1 MQNAERKEQKGR
13 KKNLRE
19 KRERAQGLTWENKS
33 KKRVQLTRKKKR
45 RENKILAVVFIFL
58 SYSSFN
64 SQPTFTNKR
73 HHSLSASHQLLLST
87 SLLHAVLLYPPF
99 WRTTAFIRVNKVVKN
114 IFLIWY
120 KKYNIYSDYKFK

>member
-19 KRERAQGLTWENKS
+19 KRERERERERERAQGLTCENKS

-87 SLLHAVLLYPPF
+87 SLLHAVLLYPP
-99 WRTTAFIRVNKVVKN
+99 RTTAFVRVNKVLN
-114 IFLIWY
+114 IF
-120 KKYNIYSDYKFK
+120 F

>member
-19 KRERAQGLTWENKS
+19 KRERERERERPQGLTWENKS

-73 HHSLSASHQLLLST
+73 HHSLISATTHSPPATSSYCPRLFSMLFSFILLFDEQQPSYAST
-87 SLLHAVLLYPPF
+87 KLL
-99 WRTTAFIRVNKVVKN
+99 K
-114 IFLIWY
+114 IF
-120 KKYNIYSDYKFK
+120 F